1 MTVISDP
8 GLSEFHLTRQIQVIV
23 CVSVSTVCNSCPGNG
38 AAGDDDASFYATILQ
53 VGWAQQGSS
62 H

>member
-8 GLSEFHLTRQIQVIV
+8 GLSEFHLTQQIQVIV

-38 AAGDDDASFYATILQ
+38 AAGDDDASFYATIL
-53 VGWAQQGSS
+53 
-62 H
+62 

>member
-1 MTVISDP
+1 MNVISEP
-8 GLSEFHLTRQIQVIV
+8 GLSFISHDKFKVIA
-23 CVSVSTVCNSCPGNG
+23 CVLVSTVCNSCPGNG
-38 AAGDDDASFYATILQ
+38 AAGDNDASFYATILQ

>member
-1 MTVISDP
+1 M
-8 GLSEFHLTRQIQVIV
+8 
-23 CVSVSTVCNSCPGNG
+23 CVPVSTVCNSCPGNG
-38 AAGDDDASFYATILQ
+38 AAGGDDDDDDDDASFHATILQ